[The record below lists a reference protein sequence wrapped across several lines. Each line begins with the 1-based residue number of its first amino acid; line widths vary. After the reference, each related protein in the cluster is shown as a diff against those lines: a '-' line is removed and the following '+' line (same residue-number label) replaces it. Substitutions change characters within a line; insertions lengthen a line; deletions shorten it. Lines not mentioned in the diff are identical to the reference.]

1 MEFSIKMNAE
11 ETLHAAET
19 GALVSFIECI
29 KNKDGVNP
37 KTAAHAPE
45 ELTPKVEIAK
55 FDSRTGT
62 IAAGEAPKAEAP
74 KAEAPKVPTQEKT
87 YTPDELAK
95 AGVSLLD
102 KGKQADLLALLSEFN
117 VAAIPALKPE
127 QYGAFALR
135 LREMGA
141 EI

>member
-19 GALVSFIECI
+19 GALVNFIECI
-29 KNKDGVNP
+29 KKGAEAP
-37 KTAAHAPE
+37 KA
-45 ELTPKVEIAK
+45 EIAK
-55 FDSRTGT
+55 FDSGTGT
-62 IAAGEAPKAEAP
+62 VVAEAPKAEAPKAEPP

-102 KGKQADLLALLSEFN
+102 KGKQADLLALLGEFN

>member
-1 MEFSIKMNAE
+1 MEFNIRMNAE

-19 GALVSFIECI
+19 GALVSFIERI
-29 KNKDGVNP
+29 NKS
-37 KTAAHAPE
+37 AE
-45 ELTPKVEIAK
+45 SKV
-55 FDSRTGT
+55 T
-62 IAAGEAPKAEAP
+62 AEAP
-74 KAEAPKVPTQEKT
+74 KAEVAEVDTGTGTIVGEPPKAEPPKVPTQERT

-102 KGKQADLLALLSEFN
+102 KGKQADLLALLGEFN

-127 QYGAFALR
+127 QYGEFALR

>member
-1 MEFSIKMNAE
+1 MELSIKMNAE
-11 ETLHAAET
+11 EALHVADT
-19 GALVSFIECI
+19 GALARFIECV
-29 KNKDGVNP
+29 KNEEP
-37 KTAAHAPE
+37 KVTAEAPE
-45 ELTPKVEIAK
+45 AEAAKV
-55 FDSRTGT
+55 DT
-62 IAAGEAPKAEAP
+62 AEAP
-74 KAEAPKVPTQEKT
+74 KAEVAHVAPKAEIPMVPTQEKT

-102 KGKQADLLALLSEFN
+102 KGKQADLLALLGDFN

-127 QYGAFALR
+127 QYGEFALR

>member
-1 MEFSIKMNAE
+1 MELSIKMNAE
-11 ETLHAAET
+11 EALHVADT
-19 GALVSFIECI
+19 GALARFIECV
-29 KNKDGVNP
+29 KN
-37 KTAAHAPE
+37 E
-45 ELTPKVEIAK
+45 EPKV
-55 FDSRTGT
+55 T
-62 IAAGEAPKAEAP
+62 AEAP
-74 KAEAPKVPTQEKT
+74 KAEVAKVDTGTGTIVGEPPKAETPMVPTQEKT

-102 KGKQADLLALLSEFN
+102 KGKQADLLALLGDFN

-127 QYGAFALR
+127 QYGEFALR

>member
-1 MEFSIKMNAE
+1 MEFNIRMNAE
-11 ETLHAAET
+11 ETLYAAES
-19 GALVSFIECI
+19 GALVSFIGSISKSVTAEA
-29 KNKDGVNP
+29 P
-37 KTAAHAPE
+37 KAEVA
-45 ELTPKVEIAK
+45 KV
-55 FDSRTGT
+55 DTGTGT
-62 IAAGEAPKAEAP
+62 IVGEAPKAEPPKAEPP

-102 KGKQADLLALLSEFN
+102 KGKQADLLALLGEFN

-127 QYGAFALR
+127 QYGEFALR

>member
-19 GALVSFIECI
+19 GALVNFIECI

-37 KTAAHAPE
+37 KTT
-45 ELTPKVEIAK
+45 ELMPKVEIAK

-62 IAAGEAPKAEAP
+62 IAAGEAPKV
-74 KAEAPKVPTQEKT
+74 EAPKVPTQEKT

-102 KGKQADLLALLSEFN
+102 KGKQADLLALLGEFN

>member
-1 MEFSIKMNAE
+1 MEFNIRMNAE
-11 ETLHAAET
+11 ETLYAAES
-19 GALVSFIECI
+19 GALVSFIGSI
-29 KNKDGVNP
+29 SKSV
-37 KTAAHAPE
+37 TA
-45 ELTPKVEIAK
+45 
-55 FDSRTGT
+55 
-62 IAAGEAPKAEAP
+62 EAPKAEVAKVDTGTIVGEPPKAEPP

-102 KGKQADLLALLSEFN
+102 KGKQADLLALLGEFN

-127 QYGAFALR
+127 QYGEFALR

>member
-1 MEFSIKMNAE
+1 MELSIKMNAE
-11 ETLHAAET
+11 EALHVADT
-19 GALVSFIECI
+19 GALARFIECV
-29 KNKDGVNP
+29 KN
-37 KTAAHAPE
+37 E
-45 ELTPKVEIAK
+45 EPKVTA
-55 FDSRTGT
+55 
-62 IAAGEAPKAEAP
+62 EAPKAEVAHVAP

-102 KGKQADLLALLSEFN
+102 KGKQADLLALLGDFN

-127 QYGAFALR
+127 QYGEFALR

>member
-1 MEFSIKMNAE
+1 MEFNIRMNAE

-29 KNKDGVNP
+29 KNKDGAIVAM
-37 KTAAHAPE
+37 TQAP
-45 ELTPKVEIAK
+45 ELTPKAEVAEV
-55 FDSRTGT
+55 DTGTGT
-62 IAAGEAPKAEAP
+62 IVGEPPKAEP
-74 KAEAPKVPTQEKT
+74 PKVPTQEKT

-102 KGKQADLLALLSEFN
+102 KGKQADLLALLGEFN

-127 QYGAFALR
+127 QYGEFALR

>member
-19 GALVSFIECI
+19 GALVNFIECI

-45 ELTPKVEIAK
+45 PTPMAEAPK
-55 FDSRTGT
+55 FDSGTGT
-62 IAAGEAPKAEAP
+62 VAGEAPKAEAP

-102 KGKQADLLALLSEFN
+102 KGKQADLLALLGEFN

>member
-1 MEFSIKMNAE
+1 MEFNIRMNAE
-11 ETLHAAET
+11 ETLYAAES
-19 GALVSFIECI
+19 GALVSFIGSI
-29 KNKDGVNP
+29 SKSV
-37 KTAAHAPE
+37 TA
-45 ELTPKVEIAK
+45 
-55 FDSRTGT
+55 
-62 IAAGEAPKAEAP
+62 EAPKAEVAKVDTGTGTIVGEPPKAEPP

-102 KGKQADLLALLSEFN
+102 MGKQADLLALLGEFN

-127 QYGAFALR
+127 QYGEFALR

>member
-1 MEFSIKMNAE
+1 MEFNIRMNAE

-37 KTAAHAPE
+37 KIADMTQAPE
-45 ELTPKVEIAK
+45 LMPKAEVAEV
-55 FDSRTGT
+55 DTGTGT
-62 IAAGEAPKAEAP
+62 IVGEPPKAETP
-74 KAEAPKVPTQEKT
+74 KAEPPKVPTQEKT

-102 KGKQADLLALLSEFN
+102 KGKQADLLALLGEFN

-127 QYGAFALR
+127 QYGEFALR